1 MIPLQ
6 AKELSRVFSSTQFES
21 TDSSDALAVI
31 PGELHHRIKRRSPR
45 KRTLAIRVTTSRHPL
60 AREHRGQGDRHPMSC
75 EHLLGWMADRPQTL
89 PLPLGEESVC
99 IPLNTGWS
107 CDQCGPVSV
116 GNSKG
121 DTGRSLRSTRASG
134 LPLEMLQPPPGNCWT
149 HLGRWAMQGLGT
161 P

>member
-31 PGELHHRIKRRSPR
+31 PGQLHHRIKRRSPR

-107 CDQCGPVSV
+107 CDQCGPVS
-116 GNSKG
+116 GG
-121 DTGRSLRSTRASG
+121 QQQRGRRQELEKHTCIGLALRNAAAAT
-134 LPLEMLQPPPGNCWT
+134 W
-149 HLGRWAMQGLGT
+149 
-161 P
+161 